1 MHILDIDNMDSSIS
15 IEHSGGVLLQP
26 VIITRIYVLHKI
38 TIALKLMS
46 YINSREKTANP
57 RLAAVYKVGSTAWK
71 RVASNV
77 AKVINSSQIKS
88 T

>member
-1 MHILDIDNMDSSIS
+1 MERSIS
-15 IEHSGGVLLQP
+15 IEHSEGVLLQP
-26 VIITRIYVLHKI
+26 VIITRIYVLRKI

-46 YINSREKTANP
+46 YINSHEKTANP
-57 RLAAVYKVGSTAWK
+57 RLATVYKVGSIASK

-77 AKVINSSQIKS
+77 ANVIISSQIKS